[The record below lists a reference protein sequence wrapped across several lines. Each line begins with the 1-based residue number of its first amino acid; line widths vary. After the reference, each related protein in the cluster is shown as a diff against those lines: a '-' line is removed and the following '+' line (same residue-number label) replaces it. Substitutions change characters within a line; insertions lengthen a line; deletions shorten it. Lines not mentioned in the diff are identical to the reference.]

1 MKADAAEDIAADGA
15 GKHDVRAGVP
25 APSTAPAPTSP
36 LPRPSTASGATADAA
51 KWTLNSSDAEP
62 EVATAHSCIMPI
74 AGLRD
79 AAEHAL
85 KKEWFASALKEL
97 SSIGLQTS
105 ATCLLKATEEQL
117 KRVHLARNGS
127 AIEQTLLS
135 KRSFSSLLHRT
146 LRTYQSLINE
156 SRCAPEDLNNHAI
169 RINDDLRRSFHSMRR
184 KLSSELEEV

>member
-1 MKADAAEDIAADGA
+1 MKADAAEDIAAYGA

-51 KWTLNSSDAEP
+51 QWTLNSSDAEP

-85 KKEWFASALKEL
+85 NKEWFASSIHPLTPPERRYEEDNYEWLEETMHMEAEDVRLQQEL
-97 SSIGLQTS
+97 QEESLMREDSPPSPPWMQAQQRLIGYGKQIS
-105 ATCLLKATEEQL
+105 CK
-117 KRVHLARNGS
+117 
-127 AIEQTLLS
+127 
-135 KRSFSSLLHRT
+135 
-146 LRTYQSLINE
+146 
-156 SRCAPEDLNNHAI
+156 
-169 RINDDLRRSFHSMRR
+169 RR
-184 KLSSELEEV
+184 KTC